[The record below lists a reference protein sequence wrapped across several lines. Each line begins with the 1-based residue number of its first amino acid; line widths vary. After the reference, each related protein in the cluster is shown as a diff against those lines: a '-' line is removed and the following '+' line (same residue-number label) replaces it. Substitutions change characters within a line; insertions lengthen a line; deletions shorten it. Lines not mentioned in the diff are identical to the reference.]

1 MKTLP
6 IVWALKAT
14 GLLFLVNLFAAPLN
28 LRAQDDGRVRS
39 ENLHMPS
46 PFTLRTGSN

>member
-6 IVWALKAT
+6 IVWTLKAT

-28 LRAQDDGRVRS
+28 LRAQDDGAEFAPKTCTCRHRS
-39 ENLHMPS
+39 
-46 PFTLRTGSN
+46 R